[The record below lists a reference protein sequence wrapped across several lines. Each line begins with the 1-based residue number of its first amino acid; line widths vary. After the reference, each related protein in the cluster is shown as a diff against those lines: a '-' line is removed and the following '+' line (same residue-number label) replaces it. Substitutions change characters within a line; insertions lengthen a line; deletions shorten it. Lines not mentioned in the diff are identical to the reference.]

1 MTRNATTRPISSETH
16 RDPGRHT
23 HIRTHP
29 FIFTSKASA
38 GCGGHVICSGC
49 SALYCCLCV
58 LVLQL
63 VLLDDCDGEDVE
75 VTDTEMTTGLSL
87 RAEFPHTA
95 QDAETELAADRA
107 VAWLADLASKPGVAD
122 DMAAW
127 RTAIGN
133 GHWYGC
139 VYGCVES
146 MEQLRSDCMFEPSSA
161 LMS

>member
-1 MTRNATTRPISSETH
+1 MVISVL
-16 RDPGRHT
+16 
-23 HIRTHP
+23 
-29 FIFTSKASA
+29 
-38 GCGGHVICSGC
+38 CC
-49 SALYCCLCV
+49 YCCLCV
-58 LVLQL
+58 LALQL

-133 GHWYGC
+133 GH
-139 VYGCVES
+139 CVES